1 MRRLW
6 LPHSLCCIS
15 SCFIEQARCSWQND
29 KEALAEYVGNM
40 MVRLL
45 EYIVVKEDGQIV
57 VILKGGIRCWRVM
70 FKNT

>member
-1 MRRLW
+1 MIKK
-6 LPHSLCCIS
+6 H
-15 SCFIEQARCSWQND
+15 WQNMW
-29 KEALAEYVGNM
+29 ANM

>member
-1 MRRLW
+1 MW
-6 LPHSLCCIS
+6 
-15 SCFIEQARCSWQND
+15 A
-29 KEALAEYVGNM
+29 NM

-70 FKNT
+70 FKNI